1 MKLVITGATG
11 FIGSA
16 LVDQLLNQH
25 HSLKLLSRKSSR
37 QMDVSNKEWVAWQPG
52 AGGEWERVIDGADG
66 IVNLAGEPI
75 AGKRWSGAQKQEL
88 RASRIN
94 ATRSLVNAIAK
105 ANAKPKF
112 LISSSA
118 VGYYGP
124 HGDELLTEESSPG
137 NDFLSRLCVDWEDEA
152 RKAEAHGVRVALVRT
167 GIVLGK
173 GKGALAKMVPPF
185 KYFVGGPLGSGRQWM
200 PWIHID
206 DQIGMLRFLM
216 EMDSAHGAFN
226 ATAPNP
232 VTMGEFS
239 KALGDALKRPSWA
252 SVPAS
257 VLSLLLG
264 EMADMLLTGQRA
276 LPQAALNQGYKFKFQ
291 RVRAALDALRL

>member
-11 FIGSA
+11 FIGSV
-16 LVDQLLNQH
+16 LVDQLLYQH
-25 HSLKLLSRKSSR
+25 HSLRLLSRKPPR
-37 QMDVSNKEWVAWQPG
+37 QMDISNKEWVAWKPG
-52 AGGEWERVIDGADG
+52 AGGDWEQVVDGADG

-75 AGKRWSGAQKQEL
+75 AGKRWSVAQKQEL
-88 RASRIN
+88 RGSRIN
-94 ATRSLVNAIAK
+94 ATRSLVNAIAR
-105 ANAKPKF
+105 ATAKPKF

-124 HGDELLTEESSPG
+124 HGDEILTEESGPG
-137 NDFLSRLCVDWEDEA
+137 SDFLSRLCVEWEDEA

-185 KYFVGGPLGSGRQWM
+185 KRFMGGPLGSGKQWM

-206 DQIGMLRFLM
+206 DQIGMLNFLM
-216 EMDSAHGAFN
+216 EEDNARGAFN

-239 KALGDALKRPSWA
+239 KALGEALKRPSWA
-252 SVPAS
+252 SIPAA

-276 LPQAALNQGYKFKFQ
+276 LPQAALDLGYKFKFQ
-291 RVRAALDALRL
+291 RVRDALESLAL